1 VSPFRS
7 AASEQRSARRR
18 PSRRRASLAIV
29 AGFVVL
35 AVSGCSQQDVDQ
47 WRRLGFPEPATE
59 QAPRILTLWQG
70 SWTAAIAVG
79 LVVWGLVVWSS
90 IFHRKKGED
99 LPPQVRYNV
108 PIEAI
113 YTVVPFIIIL
123 VLFYFT
129 ARDESELRKLHD
141 DPDVTVNAV
150 GKRWSWDFNYLDE
163 NVYVTGTPGEP
174 PTLVLPE
181 SKRVRFQLTSPDV
194 IHSFWVP
201 AWLFKLDVIPGRTNE
216 FEVTPDKQGT
226 FAGKCAELCGL
237 DHARMLFSVRVVSA
251 TEYDAFIQSLRDRG
265 QTGKVTTGVA
275 RSGVSE
281 EAAAGEGSEQ

>member
-1 VSPFRS
+1 VSPFRFS
-7 AASEQRSARRR
+7 TQKRPARRWL
-18 PSRRRASLAIV
+18 PARRAIFMLV
-29 AGFVVL
+29 AGLVVL
-35 AVSGCSQQDVDQ
+35 TASGCSQQELDE
-47 WRRLGFPEPATE
+47 WSRLGFPEPATE
-59 QAPRILTLWQG
+59 EAPRVLTLWQG
-70 SWTAAIAVG
+70 SWAAAILVG

-90 IFHRKKGED
+90 IFHRKKGEG

-113 YTVVPFIIIL
+113 YTIIPFIIIL

-129 ARDESELRKLHD
+129 ARDEDELLKLRD

-163 NVYVTGTPGEP
+163 NVYVTGTPGER

-181 SKRVRFQLTSPDV
+181 GERVRFKLTSPDV

-201 AWLFKLDVIPGRTNE
+201 AWLFKMDVIPGRENQ

-226 FAGKCAELCGL
+226 FAGRCAELCGV
-237 DHARMLFSVRVVSA
+237 DHSRMLFTVQVVDRA
-251 TEYDAFIQSLRDRG
+251 QYDAFIQSLRDRG
-265 QTGKVTTGVA
+265 QTGQINTGVT
-275 RSGVSE
+275 RSGVGE
-281 EAAAGEGSEQ
+281 TVEGEGSE